1 MLLLCPIKLEKGR
14 NSLADK
20 AHIKWLS
27 QNKYGIFG
35 TVLFHMFLLVIIL
48 FIKVNTVQKNNDE
61 LIYVDLKVLEEIKKI
76 QTVKQEAEARPKP
89 TGRQARNI
97 AVNRSED
104 KVEKYNDY
112 KTPQPSKRTID
123 REVQGRVNQ
132 AVKDIIR
139 ENHLNPEDKELPK
152 VDSKPIDF
160 YQPKKIEEE
169 QIYKGPTNIY
179 FKLDERKVAYL
190 PIPVYKCKGGATVQ
204 VDVRVGQRGKVE
216 LATINKGGT
225 DTSDPCFLDAAKEAA
240 SRTRF
245 NFSTTAALL
254 QQGYIIYH
262 FVAQ

>member
-1 MLLLCPIKLEKGR
+1 
-14 NSLADK
+14 
-20 AHIKWLS
+20 
-27 QNKYGIFG
+27 
-35 TVLFHMFLLVIIL
+35 MFLLVVIL
-48 FIKVNTVQKNNDE
+48 FMKVNSVQKQHEE

-76 QTVKQEAEARPKP
+76 EAVKQDAESKPRPS
-89 TGRQARNI
+89 GRQARNI

-104 KVEKYNDY
+104 KVEKYDDY
-112 KTPQPSKRTID
+112 KTPQASKRSID

-152 VDSKPIDF
+152 VESKPIDF

-179 FKLDERKVAYL
+179 FKLDDRKVAYL

-204 VDVRVGQRGKVE
+204 VDIRVGQRGKVE
-216 LATINKGGT
+216 LTTINKSGT

-245 NFSTTAALL
+245 NFSTTAAQL
-254 QQGYIIYH
+254 QLGYIIYH

>member
-1 MLLLCPIKLEKGR
+1 M
-14 NSLADK
+14 ADK
-20 AHIKWLS
+20 SHIKWFS
-27 QNKYGIFG
+27 ENKYGIFG
-35 TVLFHMFLLVIIL
+35 TVLFHMFLLVVIL
-48 FIKVNTVQKNNDE
+48 FMKVNSVQKQHEE

-76 QTVKQEAEARPKP
+76 EAVKQDAESKPRPS
-89 TGRQARNI
+89 GRQARNI

-104 KVEKYNDY
+104 KVEKYDDY
-112 KTPQPSKRTID
+112 KTPQASKRSID

-152 VDSKPIDF
+152 VESKPIDF

-179 FKLDERKVAYL
+179 FKLDDRKVAYL

-204 VDVRVGQRGKVE
+204 VDIRVGQRGKVE
-216 LATINKGGT
+216 LTTINKSGT

-245 NFSTTAALL
+245 NFSTTAAQL
-254 QQGYIIYH
+254 QLGYIIYH